1 VLFAIIIRFWRVH
14 SQQPVKTGS
23 TTCLCICSTHNEA
36 SICINSVTGVDVGA
50 VGDVHD
56 AGDLVRV
63 PAGVG
68 VQVAVAAQETCM
80 PHDRRLISSE
90 VRTRDWRDQWRG
102 GAAHHLC
109 CAPAFLSSAA
119 SPACDDWAACP
130 PDSGARSGGRRRG
143 SWQRLRRSG
152 RIAWTAGTDDAHDL
166 GLAAAYTCLAAGGC
180 SRGRVQV
187 YRSSNTAAARVF
199 TFLLLVLGCVVFW
212 AQNSFAGSAHVCFQ
226 SPNVN
231 LAR

>member
-14 SQQPVKTGS
+14 SQHPEKTGS
-23 TTCLCICSTHNEA
+23 TTCLCLCSTHNEA
-36 SICINSVTGVDVGA
+36 SICINSVTGVDIGA

-56 AGDLVRV
+56 VGDLVRV

-68 VQVAVAAQETCM
+68 VQVVVDAQETCM

-90 VRTRDWRDQWRG
+90 VQTGDWRDQWRG

-119 SPACDDWAACP
+119 CD
-130 PDSGARSGGRRRG
+130 G
-143 SWQRLRRSG
+143 
-152 RIAWTAGTDDAHDL
+152 AHDL
-166 GLAAAYTCLAAGGC
+166 GLAAAHTYLAAGGC

-226 SPNVN
+226 SPNMN

>member
-1 VLFAIIIRFWRVH
+1 MTEFSQAVVHSNQAVLVKSFIVLFAIIIRFWRVH

-63 PAGVG
+63 PAGVSPEILTMPLEILTG
-68 VQVAVAAQETCM
+68 VDVGAVG
-80 PHDRRLISSE
+80 
-90 VRTRDWRDQWRG
+90 DQWRG
-102 GAAHHLC
+102 GAAHHLR

-119 SPACDDWAACP
+119 CD
-130 PDSGARSGGRRRG
+130 SAR
-143 SWQRLRRSG
+143 
-152 RIAWTAGTDDAHDL
+152 DL
-166 GLAAAYTCLAAGGC
+166 GLAVAHTCLATGGC